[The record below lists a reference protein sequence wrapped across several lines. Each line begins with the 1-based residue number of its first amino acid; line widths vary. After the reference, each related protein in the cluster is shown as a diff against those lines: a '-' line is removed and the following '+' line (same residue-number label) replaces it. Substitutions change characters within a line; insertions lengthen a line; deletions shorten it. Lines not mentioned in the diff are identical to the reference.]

1 MIPFNRKK
9 TIRLV
14 LLAAS
19 LSVIAAAAQI
29 SQAVARGEADSV
41 GGPERLNAAI
51 IGKPVSEDQGT
62 PEAYQLP
69 GSSFQP
75 PEVSIL
81 EAQDVRGQT
90 VSVRGVVVTE
100 PVVWQARGGKL
111 SLHIEDDTG
120 GMHILV
126 SPRSAI
132 QKGDAVRITGTV
144 SEYEGLIEIRPEPE
158 QIRAD
163 SGGQA
168 PEPEALHA
176 EALLAA
182 HKTMPYMGKRVKV
195 KAQMGQVPE
204 QPRAGAYHIPIAAG
218 ENAALTLYIR
228 EDMVDLSHVEEKG
241 WYEITGILSQ
251 YNGYRIMPASGGD
264 IRPL

>member
-1 MIPFNRKK
+1 MIPFNRRK
-9 TIRLV
+9 TTRLV

-29 SQAVARGEADSV
+29 PQAVARGDANSV

-120 GMHILV
+120 GLHILV

-132 QKGDAVRITGTV
+132 RKGDAVRITGTV
-144 SEYEGLIEIRPEPE
+144 SEYEGLIEMRPEPA

-195 KAQMGQVPE
+195 RAQMGQVPE
-204 QPRAGAYHIPIAAG
+204 QPHAGAYHIPIAAG

-228 EDMVDLSHVEEKG
+228 EELMDLSHVREKG
-241 WYEITGILSQ
+241 WYEITGVLSQ
-251 YNGYRIMPASGGD
+251 YNGYRIMPASGDD